1 MNAKL
6 FNGFSHYLIY
16 KKVGYKMY
24 EINDELKEKAIN
36 EIINYKKVTWRDWD
50 KVITELPY
58 IDTWF
63 EDYS

>member
-1 MNAKL
+1 
-6 FNGFSHYLIY
+6 
-16 KKVGYKMY
+16 MY
-24 EINDELKEKAIN
+24 EISDELKEKAIN